1 MTKNTLRRE
10 VGWKWNYSHECA
22 RTESNSIR
30 CFNLLQGQKLQTH
43 KNHVWQHYRLIMYKQ
58 KKVAWNL
65 MIVTKLQKKSV
76 FGVLAE
82 TYTQVHHSFQANK
95 ILRKTKILEN
105 FKMELNG
112 NWILKYT
119 SCMWHLWYTKNWL
132 IGQPDQQTNWKIFLL
147 ETRTRSFCSW
157 SFFYKLELLFHVYI
171 SSI

>member
-65 MIVTKLQKKSV
+65 MIVTTLQKKSV

-82 TYTQVHHSFQANK
+82 TYTQVHHSLQANK
-95 ILRKTKILEN
+95 ILKKTKILEN

-119 SCMWHLWYTKNWL
+119 KLYVTPLVHQKLTHWPAGSTDKLKNISPGNQNQKLLQL
-132 IGQPDQQTNWKIFLL
+132 IFFL
-147 ETRTRSFCSW
+147 
-157 SFFYKLELLFHVYI
+157 
-171 SSI
+171 